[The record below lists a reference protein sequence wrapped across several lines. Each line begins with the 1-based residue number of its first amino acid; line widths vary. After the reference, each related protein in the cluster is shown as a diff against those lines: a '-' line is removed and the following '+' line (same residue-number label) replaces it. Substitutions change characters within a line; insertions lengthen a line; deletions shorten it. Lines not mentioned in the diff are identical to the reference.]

1 MTNKLKEEKSP
12 YLKQHKD
19 NPVNWFAWNKESLEQ
34 AKKEKKPIFLSVG
47 YASCH
52 WCHVMAH
59 ESFEDNQTAKIM
71 NEKFINIKVDRE
83 ERPDLDYV
91 FQRSLSILTGTQG
104 GWPLSMFLD
113 ENGVF
118 QRIKYEKF
126 LLENNLSAPGFEQR
140 LKLRELQRNLFDY
153 IGAGTTSPQFLTTK
167 LFKEENQK
175 LEIEFIDLN
184 DFYVNKDDI
193 TDKELENFIKDNKD
207 ELKIEYLDF
216 SYVIINPKNLIGVDD
231 FNQSFFD
238 KIDEIEVA
246 ISNEIEFKTI
256 ISNFDLKSVN
266 ISNFRFSTDKNE
278 IEKKIYELRNNKFDI
293 FENKNDYILYNIK
306 NITRKSP
313 DLSDEQIKEEVL
325 ELVFQKNKFDYNQK
339 LLNEITNK
347 KFNDNNFL
355 EMGKEKIQTTI
366 LNSVRDN
373 KKFDINAVEVLYSL
387 PEKSFTLIND
397 ENNNIYLAK
406 VKKFEKQIIDT
417 NKDEFKQYITKQNS
431 KSKNSLLK
439 SYDTFLNDKYD
450 VSLNQQ
456 TIERVKNYFK

>member
-1 MTNKLKEEKSP
+1 MSVRIPKHLEKKRDVTITKEELIEFETEVKNRYEDGEVKAP
-12 YLKQHKD
+12 IHLAKD
-19 NPVNWFAWNKESLEQ
+19 NE
-34 AKKEKKPIFLSVG
+34 
-47 YASCH
+47 
-52 WCHVMAH
+52 
-59 ESFEDNQTAKIM
+59 
-71 NEKFINIKVDRE
+71 
-83 ERPDLDYV
+83 
-91 FQRSLSILTGTQG
+91 
-104 GWPLSMFLD
+104 
-113 ENGVF
+113 
-118 QRIKYEKF
+118 
-126 LLENNLSAPGFEQR
+126 
-140 LKLRELQRNLFDY
+140 
-153 IGAGTTSPQFLTTK
+153 
-167 LFKEENQK
+167 
-175 LEIEFIDLN
+175 
-184 DFYVNKDDI
+184 
-193 TDKELENFIKDNKD
+193 D

-216 SYVIINPKNLIGVDD
+216 SYTIINPKNLIGVDD

-246 ISNEIEFKTI
+246 ISNEIDFKTI
-256 ISNFDLKSVN
+256 TSNFDLKSVD

-293 FENKNDYILYNIK
+293 FENKNDYILYNVK
-306 NITRKSP
+306 NITQKSP
-313 DLSDEQIKEEVL
+313 DLSDKQIKEEVL

-339 LLNEITNK
+339 LLNEINNK

-355 EMGKEKIQTTI
+355 EMGKDKIQAI
-366 LNSVRDN
+366 NLNSVRDN

-417 NKDEFKQYITKQNS
+417 NKEEFKQYITKQNS

-456 TIERVKNYFK
+456 TIDRVKNYFK